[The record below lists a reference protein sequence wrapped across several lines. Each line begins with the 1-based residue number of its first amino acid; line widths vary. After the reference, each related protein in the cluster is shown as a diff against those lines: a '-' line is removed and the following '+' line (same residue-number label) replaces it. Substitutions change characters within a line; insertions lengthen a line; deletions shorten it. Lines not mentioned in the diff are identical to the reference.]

1 MVDKFPADRRAEQ
14 PVQLREELVFAA
26 GQETPVEFA
35 GRGLRD
41 DVDLVAG
48 VEPGRVDGVLR
59 GGADHLAHPAE
70 LAGDAGR
77 VPRVELDP
85 ERLRDLLQERA
96 GGRGKL

>member
-1 MVDKFPADRRAEQ
+1 MVNKFPADRRAQQ
-14 PVQLREELVFAA
+14 PVDLREELFLPT
-26 GQETPVEFA
+26 GQETAVEL
-35 GRGLRD
+35 GRRGLRD
-41 DVDLVAG
+41 DVDLVARL
-48 VEPGRVDGVLR
+48 EPGRVGGVLR
-59 GGADHLAHPAE
+59 GRADHLAHPAE